1 MASRLLSRAALPH
14 ARRAAPRLRPSL
26 AASATAR
33 LVSTRAAAPA
43 ASPATR
49 SLAPALLAATGLLA
63 TTSAYAAAADDYSPT
78 KEEIAKASD
87 AINELLDDEDDLG
100 PTLVRLAWHASGTYD
115 KDSDTGGSDGATMR
129 FPPESAYDANAGLG
143 IARAALAPIKKRF
156 PGISYADLWT
166 VR

>member
-1 MASRLLSRAALPH
+1 MASRLLSRAALLH
-14 ARRAAPRLRPSL
+14 ARRTAPRLRPSQ

-33 LVSTRAAAPA
+33 LVSTGAAAPA
-43 ASPATR
+43 ATPATR

-63 TTSAYAAAADDYSPT
+63 TSAYAAAADDYSPT
-78 KEEIAKASD
+78 KEDIAKASD
-87 AINELLDDEDDLG
+87 AINELLDDDDDLG

-115 KDSDTGGSDGATMR
+115 KISDTGGSDGATMR

-143 IARAALAPIKKRF
+143 VARAALDPIKKRF
-156 PGISYADLWT
+156 PGITYADLWT